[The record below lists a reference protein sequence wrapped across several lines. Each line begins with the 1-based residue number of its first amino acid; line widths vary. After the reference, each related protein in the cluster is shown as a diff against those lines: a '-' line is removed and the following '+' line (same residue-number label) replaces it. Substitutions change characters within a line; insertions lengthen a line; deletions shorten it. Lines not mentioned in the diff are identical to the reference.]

1 MKTLFLAAAAMAA
14 LSATAAQ
21 AQDYD
26 SNYSGFYVG
35 GYVGGAMAADHGDET
50 FRFDR
55 DLDGEYDGAAD
66 DFLVFYEFGADFLPR
81 CERAGFEVAV
91 LRHETNP
98 ALLTFTAR
106 RRA

>member
-1 MKTLFLAAAAMAA
+1 M
-14 LSATAAQ
+14 SATKP
-21 AQDYD
+21 
-26 SNYSGFYVG
+26 
-35 GYVGGAMAADHGDET
+35 GGAHVFTTPIVSDRPTRQRARLKNGRLVHLLPPSHHGAPN
-50 FRFDR
+50 
-55 DLDGEYDGAAD
+55 GAAD